1 MSHNQRAN
9 QCSIGVSH
17 KSRSNTSYIG
27 IYPGTFDPIT
37 YGHSD
42 IIQRATKLVDSLII
56 AVAESH
62 DKPTL
67 FTLDERVKMVQ
78 EEVEEIR
85 QKSGPHTITVQDFDM
100 LLMDFAMH
108 LGARVIIRG
117 LRAVGDFEYEFQMAW
132 MNSRMNA
139 QIETIF
145 LMASEGH
152 QFVSSRLVKEI
163 SHLNGDVM
171 PFVSSRVADR
181 LRRHFSSTCQEE

>member
-1 MSHNQRAN
+1 MDHNQQTN
-9 QCSIGVSH
+9 QQSIDVSH
-17 KSRSNTSYIG
+17 KNESNKPYIG

-37 YGHSD
+37 YGHID
-42 IIQRATKLVDSLII
+42 IIQRATKLVDHLII
-56 AVAESH
+56 AVAESR

-67 FTLDERVKMVQ
+67 FNLDERVTMVQ
-78 EEVEEIR
+78 EEIEEIE
-85 QKSGPHTITVQDFDM
+85 HHFITVQDFDM
-100 LLMDFAMH
+100 LLMDFVML

-139 QIETIF
+139 KIETIF

-163 SHLNGDVM
+163 SHLHGNVM
-171 PFVSSRVADR
+171 PFVSSRVAER
-181 LRRHFSSTCQEE
+181 LRRHFSPTYQEE